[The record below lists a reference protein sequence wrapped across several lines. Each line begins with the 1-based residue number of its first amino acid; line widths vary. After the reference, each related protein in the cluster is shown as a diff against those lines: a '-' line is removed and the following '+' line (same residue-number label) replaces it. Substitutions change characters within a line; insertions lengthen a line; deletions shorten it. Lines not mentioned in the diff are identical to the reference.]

1 MNFKKLITSI
11 KIRFLKILNKNRG
24 YFNIGDTKMFLDFL
38 DPIDREII
46 VNQIYEVEEIEY
58 LKKLYNSNNFEH
70 FLDIGANCGYYSIM
84 LAKEFKR
91 LQVIAFEPNEEA
103 FIKFNN
109 TLKINPNLANRI
121 DLKNFGLSNTSG
133 ELEMTSLEKFGY
145 LQTGGSTII
154 KNNEKNI
161 IKTKIFTCNFKTGSE
176 VIKFKNKN
184 LCIKID
190 VEGHEYNVIQGLE
203 IILRENYTF
212 IQIEIT
218 KQNYEKT
225 NNFLNNIGYQSFYK
239 IMGREDWIYNYYYKN
254 FK

>member
-145 LQTGGSTII
+145 LQTGGSTVI
-154 KNNEKNI
+154 KNNKKNI
-161 IKTKIFTCNFKTGSE
+161 IKTKIFTCNFKIGSE

>member
-24 YFNIGDTKMFLDFL
+24 YYNIGDTKMFLDFL

-46 VNQIYEVEEIEY
+46 ANQIYEVEEIEY
-58 LKKLYNSNNFEH
+58 LKKLYNYNNFEH

-91 LQVIAFEPNEEA
+91 LQVTAFEPNKEA
-103 FIKFNN
+103 FTKFNN
-109 TLKINPNLANRI
+109 TLKINPNLASRI

-133 ELEMTSLEKFGY
+133 ALEMTSLEKFGY

-154 KNNEKNI
+154 RNNKKDI
-161 IKTKIFTCNFKTGSE
+161 IKTKIFTCNFRTGSE
-176 VIKFKNKN
+176 VIKFKNKK

-203 IILRENYTF
+203 KILKENYTF
-212 IQIEIT
+212 IQIEIV

-225 NNFLNNIGYQSFYK
+225 NNFLNNIGYKSFYK